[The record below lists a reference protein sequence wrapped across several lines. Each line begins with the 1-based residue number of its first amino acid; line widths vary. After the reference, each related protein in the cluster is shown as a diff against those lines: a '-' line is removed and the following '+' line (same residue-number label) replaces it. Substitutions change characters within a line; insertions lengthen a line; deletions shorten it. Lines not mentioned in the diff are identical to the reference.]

1 MICEKIMICEYFT
14 CTEVLAILVD
24 TPLFFWVEK
33 GEMRS
38 SPFLK
43 KVQGC
48 NPSWSKEK
56 FLFAPRWES
65 LAYQSINQLRRDIK
79 ESRMTI
85 TVFGD
90 R

>member
-14 CTEVLAILVD
+14 CAEVLAILVD
-24 TPLFFWVEK
+24 TPFFSFFFVEN

-38 SPFLK
+38 SLFLK

-48 NPSWSKEK
+48 NPSWSKKK

-65 LAYQSINQLRRDIK
+65 LSPINQSTSSVVTSRNLR
-79 ESRMTI
+79 
-85 TVFGD
+85 
-90 R
+90 